1 MINKIDTN
9 SNIVYNSST
18 KKDNTDRNALIGAI
32 TGTLVP
38 LTYIAKTKKTPN
50 ILKLDYGI
58 KDMLILSSTGIAGG
72 TIGGMW
78 GKTNSAKKEKCKE
91 SVFQLFNSTLPALT
105 VGGGL
110 KIVENF
116 KKTNNVTGKFVATTI
131 GLIGGMVGAEK
142 LSNIVVDPKDKEPDR
157 KITLK
162 DSVANI
168 DDAVGALTLAKFPL
182 IKNLKVEKILPAI
195 YTYCGYRAGS
205 TMPIS
210 KYHKTDNQKTT

>member
-38 LTYIAKTKKTPN
+38 LACIAKTKKTPN

-58 KDMLILSSTGIAGG
+58 KDMLILSSSGIAGG
-72 TIGGMW
+72 TIGGMI
-78 GKTNSAKKEKCKE
+78 GKTKSEKKEKCKE
-91 SVFQLFNSTLPALT
+91 SVFQLFNSTIPALA
-105 VGGGL
+105 VGSGL
-110 KIVENF
+110 KIVEKF
-116 KKTNNVTGKFVATTI
+116 KNTNNVTGKFIATTV
-131 GLIGGMVGAEK
+131 GLLGGMVTAQK
-142 LSNIVVDPKDKEPDR
+142 LSNLVVDPKDKEPDR

-162 DSVANI
+162 DCVANI

-210 KYHKTDNQKTT
+210 KYHKNDKQKTT

>member
-38 LTYIAKTKKTPN
+38 LAYIAKTKKTPN

-78 GKTNSAKKEKCKE
+78 GKTNSEKKQKCKE
-91 SVFQLFNSTLPALT
+91 IVFQLFKSFP
-105 VGGGL
+105 
-110 KIVENF
+110 F
-116 KKTNNVTGKFVATTI
+116 
-131 GLIGGMVGAEK
+131 
-142 LSNIVVDPKDKEPDR
+142 LS
-157 KITLK
+157 
-162 DSVANI
+162 
-168 DDAVGALTLAKFPL
+168 
-182 IKNLKVEKILPAI
+182 
-195 YTYCGYRAGS
+195 
-205 TMPIS
+205 
-210 KYHKTDNQKTT
+210 